1 MDLQKAPR
9 KGDKKEDAVLEKC
22 SIKGDKRCFSM
33 EYWLHFYLVCYA
45 LLDNLKLFLPNFLL
59 KFHSVKE

>member
-33 EYWLHFYLVCYA
+33 DILVA
-45 LLDNLKLFLPNFLL
+45 LLSGLL
-59 KFHSVKE
+59 CSS